1 MKRKISIPFT
11 AALTLAV
18 LALLSQT
25 GTAQTGLVTNRINV
39 QVFGGLSLPTGDFA
53 STSSV
58 EAGGA
63 KTGFVVGGELGVNLV
78 AGLAWWNTVAVSFNS
93 LNDELVKDLAGVS
106 SVSGDIG
113 SWTTVWPMTGLRYT
127 TWVAPGVTIYAT
139 GQVGIL
145 FGSTPEVS
153 VNSGGFRYSSKSF
166 SSSAFAYGFGAGVLI
181 ANRFTAGVPYMTG
194 QPEYD
199 VEYLASAPGFTS
211 TTTGKIDQPTSIFQ
225 LTVGIMF

>member
-11 AALTLAV
+11 AALTLA
-18 LALLSQT
+18 LLSQT
-25 GTAQTGLVTNRINV
+25 GTAQTGLVMSRINV

-63 KTGFVVGGELGVNLV
+63 KTGFVVGGELGVNFV
-78 AGLAWWNTVAVSFNS
+78 AGLAWWNTVAVSFSS
-93 LNDELVKDLAGVS
+93 LNDELVKNLAGLT

-145 FGSTPEVS
+145 IGSSPEVS
-153 VNSGGFRYSSKSF
+153 VSSGVFRYSAKSF

-181 ANRFTAGVPYMTG
+181 ANRFTAGVRYMTG

-199 VEYLASAPGFTS
+199 VEYQVSAPGFTS
-211 TTTGKIDQPTSIFQ
+211 TTTGKTGQPTSIFQ
-225 LTVGIMF
+225 LTVGVMF